1 MRKSTIWVL
10 VVIMALTFVGLLY
23 LQISYLNNTIQ
34 MRKEQF
40 ALAIKRSLYDVSE
53 ALERDE
59 SIRYLQ
65 EGLNESQKRLISYEF
80 NNEHNELN
88 GSNGNLSINVNNP
101 KLKLP
106 STSELFNNNKEEG
119 INNNIT
125 RTYMGMQEMLKKQYL
140 YQKGLLNDIVL
151 KILNTA
157 SLHPILERVD
167 TRQLESYL
175 RAELLNNNINTVF
188 KFAIADGH
196 GKLLYKSQGYAPTN
210 KDEIYSQIIFP
221 NDAPE
226 RIHYIKIYFPSQT
239 KYIMQSVEFMTTSF
253 IFTFAMLLTFI
264 FTIVIALRQKKLS
277 DMKTDFINNMTH
289 EFKTPISTISLA
301 AQMLNDQSIGKNP
314 KMIEHVAKVIIDES
328 SRLRFQVDKVLQ
340 MSLLEKHKVMMRLTI
355 VDANAVIDKAI
366 NTFRIKIEKLGGE
379 INSHLCDEDT
389 LVEVDEMHFT
399 NVIFNLFDNAL
410 KYAYEGRPL
419 KLHIE
424 TRVKNGKLH
433 IEIEDNGIGIKKEDL
448 KRIFEKFYRVS
459 TGNVHNVKGFGLG
472 LAYVQKII
480 EDLKGSIHAESELNI
495 GTKFIIVLPLIKTD

>member
-10 VVIMALTFVGLLY
+10 VAIMALTFAALLY
-23 LQISYLNNTIQ
+23 LQISYLNNIIQ

-40 ALAIKRSLYDVSE
+40 SLAVKRSLYDVSE

-65 EGLNESQKRLISYEF
+65 EGLNENQKRLISYEF
-80 NNEHNELN
+80 NK
-88 GSNGNLSINVNNP
+88 SVNNESTSGD
-101 KLKLP
+101 KQFNKENRELKLP
-106 STSELFNNNKEEG
+106 SASNIFNDNKKS
-119 INNNIT
+119 NVQNSVT
-125 RTYMGMQEMLKKQYL
+125 KTYMGMQELLKKQYL
-140 YQKGLLNDIVL
+140 YQKGLLNDVVL

-157 SLHPILERVD
+157 SLQPILERVD

-175 RAELLNNNINTVF
+175 RAELLNNDINTVF

-196 GKLLYKSQGYAPTN
+196 GKLIYKSQGYAPTSRN
-210 KDEIYSQIIFP
+210 NIFTQIIFP
-221 NDAPE
+221 NDAPD

-253 IFTFAMLLTFI
+253 VFTLAMLLTFI

-301 AQMLNDQSIGKNP
+301 AQMLSDQSIGRNP
-314 KMIEHVAKVIIDES
+314 KMIEHASKVIIDES

-340 MSLLEKHKVMMRLTI
+340 MSLLERHKVMMRLTM

-366 NTFRIKIEKLGGE
+366 NTFRLKVEKLGGE
-379 INSHLCDEDT
+379 INAHLCDEET

-424 TRVKNGKLH
+424 TRAKNGKLE
-433 IEIEDNGIGIKKEDL
+433 IEIEDNSIGIRKEDL
-448 KRIFEKFYRVS
+448 KKIFEKFYRVS

>member
-10 VVIMALTFVGLLY
+10 AAIMALTFAGFLY
-23 LQISYLNNTIQ
+23 LQISYLNNIIQ

-40 ALAIKRSLYDVSE
+40 ALAVKRTLYDVSE

-65 EGLNESQKRLISYEF
+65 DGLNETQKRLISYEF
-80 NNEHNELN
+80 NSSLN
-88 GSNGNLSINVNNP
+88 KSIKP
-101 KLKLP
+101 DSTKLNIP
-106 STSELFNNNKEEG
+106 SSDKLFNNNQNSSIVQNSVTK
-119 INNNIT
+119 
-125 RTYMGMQEMLKKQYL
+125 TYMGMQEMLKKQYL
-140 YQKGLLNDIVL
+140 YQKGLLNDVVL

-157 SLHPILERVD
+157 SLQPILERVD

-175 RAELLNNNINTVF
+175 RAELLNNDLNIVF
-188 KFAIADGH
+188 KFAIANGH
-196 GKLLYKSQGYAPTN
+196 GKLVYKSQGYAPTN
-210 KDEIYSQIIFP
+210 KNTVYSQVIFP
-221 NDAPE
+221 NDAPD
-226 RIHYIKIYFPSQT
+226 RFHYIKIYFPTQT
-239 KYIMQSVEFMTTSF
+239 KYIMQSVEFMITSL
-253 IFTFAMLLTFI
+253 IFTLVMLFTFI
-264 FTIVIALRQKKLS
+264 FTIAIALRQKKLT

-301 AQMLNDQSIGKNP
+301 AQMLNDQSITKNP
-314 KMIEHVAKVIIDES
+314 QMVDHVSKVIIDES

-340 MSLLEKHKVMMRLTI
+340 MSLLEKHKVMMRLTMI
-355 VDANAVIDKAI
+355 DANSVIDKAI
-366 NTFRIKIEKLGGE
+366 NTFRIKISKLGGE
-379 INSHLCDEDT
+379 IDAHLCEEET

-419 KLHIE
+419 KLHIA
-424 TRVKNGKLH
+424 TRVKNGKLE

-448 KRIFEKFYRVS
+448 KKIFEKFYRVS

-480 EDLKGSIHAESELNI
+480 EDLKGTIHAESELNI

>member
-10 VVIMALTFVGLLY
+10 VAIMALTFAGLLY
-23 LQISYLNNTIQ
+23 LQISYLNNIIQ
-34 MRKEQF
+34 IRKEQF
-40 ALAIKRSLYDVSE
+40 SLAVKRSLYDISE

-65 EGLNESQKRLISYEF
+65 EGLNESQKRVISYEF
-80 NNEHNELN
+80 NNVSKRE
-88 GSNGNLSINVNNP
+88 SPSGNKQINRDNAN
-101 KLKLP
+101 LKF
-106 STSELFNNNKEEG
+106 SSSSDIFNDNKK
-119 INNNIT
+119 NNIQNSVT
-125 RTYMGMQEMLKKQYL
+125 KTYMGMQELLKKQYL
-140 YQKGLLNDIVL
+140 YQKGLLNDVVL

-157 SLHPILERVD
+157 SLQPILERID

-175 RAELLNNNINTVF
+175 RAELLNNDINTVF

-196 GKLLYKSQGYAPTN
+196 GKLLYKSQGYAPTSRN
-210 KDEIYSQIIFP
+210 NIFSQIIFP
-221 NDAPE
+221 NDAPD
-226 RIHYIKIYFPSQT
+226 RTHYIKIYFPAQT

-253 IFTFAMLLTFI
+253 IFTLAMLLTFI

-314 KMIEHVAKVIIDES
+314 KMIEHVSKVIIDES

-340 MSLLEKHKVMMRLTI
+340 MSLLERHKVMMRLTL

-366 NTFRIKIEKLGGE
+366 NTFRLKVEKLGGE
-379 INSHLCDEDT
+379 IDALLCTDDT

-419 KLHIE
+419 KLHVE
-424 TRVKNGKLH
+424 TRVKSGKLE

-448 KRIFEKFYRVS
+448 KKIFEKFYRVS

>member
-10 VVIMALTFVGLLY
+10 VAIMALTFAGLLY
-23 LQISYLNNTIQ
+23 LQISYLNNIIQ
-34 MRKEQF
+34 IRKEQF
-40 ALAIKRSLYDVSE
+40 SLAVKRSLYDVSE

-65 EGLNESQKRLISYEF
+65 EGLNESQKRVISYEF
-80 NNEHNELN
+80 NNVSKRE
-88 GSNGNLSINVNNP
+88 SPSGNKQINRDNAN
-101 KLKLP
+101 LKF
-106 STSELFNNNKEEG
+106 SSSSDIFNDNKK
-119 INNNIT
+119 NNIQNSVT
-125 RTYMGMQEMLKKQYL
+125 KTYMGMQELLKKQYL
-140 YQKGLLNDIVL
+140 YQKGLLNDVVL

-157 SLHPILERVD
+157 SLQPILERID

-175 RAELLNNNINTVF
+175 RAELLNNDINTVF

-196 GKLLYKSQGYAPTN
+196 GKLLYKSQGYAPTSRN
-210 KDEIYSQIIFP
+210 NIFSQIIFP
-221 NDAPE
+221 NDAPD
-226 RIHYIKIYFPSQT
+226 RTHYIKIYFPAQT

-253 IFTFAMLLTFI
+253 IFTLAMLLTFI

-314 KMIEHVAKVIIDES
+314 KMIEHVSKVIIDES

-340 MSLLEKHKVMMRLTI
+340 MSLLERHKVMMRLTL

-366 NTFRIKIEKLGGE
+366 NTFRLKVEKLGGE
-379 INSHLCDEDT
+379 IDAHLCSEDT

-419 KLHIE
+419 KLHVE
-424 TRVKNGKLH
+424 TRVKSGKLE

-448 KRIFEKFYRVS
+448 KKIFEKFYRVS